1 MPTAHHTNRL
11 FPTSPNAPE
20 EVIMLGGRGCH
31 WLSSKK
37 ARGTCGGATPWL
49 QETSPGPKPPLRWLT
64 PLAHR
69 TSVHRSGSAR
79 WFRPYPP
86 QTPTQRPPVRVL
98 PLPILTT
105 TAYLGSKLRFPPTS
119 FTSSYV
125 LGRTRQP
132 SVTCN
137 PHSMEA
143 GREQRMIE
151 IDRAPGRVC
160 SKVRGL
166 PLATSCHR
174 ARLYQ
179 VRGRPRGHEM
189 D

>member
-1 MPTAHHTNRL
+1 
-11 FPTSPNAPE
+11 
-20 EVIMLGGRGCH
+20 MLEGRELH
-31 WLSSKK
+31 WLSSKRREGPAVVLRLGFK
-37 ARGTCGGATPWL
+37 RP
-49 QETSPGPKPPLRWLT
+49 SPGPKPPLRWLT

-137 PHSMEA
+137 AHSMEA

-151 IDRAPGRVC
+151 IDRAPRRVC

-179 VRGRPRGHEM
+179 VRGRPRGHE
-189 D
+189 DGLRLLDFGPSRSVIFRVTSSCA

>member
-1 MPTAHHTNRL
+1 LKGGSSTG
-11 FPTSPNAPE
+11 SPLKGEKDLRWCYALASRDISRTQAPFKMANA
-20 EVIMLGGRGCH
+20 
-31 WLSSKK
+31 LSSSYQC
-37 ARGTCGGATPWL
+37 A
-49 QETSPGPKPPLRWLT
+49 SIGP
-64 PLAHR
+64 
-69 TSVHRSGSAR
+69 AR

-105 TAYLGSKLRFPPTS
+105 TAYLGSKLRFLPTS

-137 PHSMEA
+137 AHSMEA

-151 IDRAPGRVC
+151 IDRAPRRVC

-166 PLATSCHR
+166 SLATSCHR

-179 VRGRPRGHEM
+179 VRGRPRGHE
-189 D
+189 DGLRLLDFGPSRSVIFRVTSSCA